1 MFKFALYGTLAIA
14 AIAQVA
20 AECPNG
26 CNQRGTCSAKDQCPC
41 FKNYVGNDCSQRMCP
56 TGYSWVDSP
65 VGDLDMDSSL
75 DTSLVLQNSQM
86 YPSGTYEQAPVTVN
100 DEGHHYRECSQA
112 GVCDRSTGECEC
124 FLGFEGSACQRTS
137 CPDDCNGVGVCEDIQ
152 EFASDATGTLYG
164 QKQILTRTYN
174 LWDAKITRG
183 CNCDPGYHGISC
195 AKRRCKVGVDPMYEC
210 AGKEILE
217 TVLIA
222 VGMDD
227 TDTDET
233 IQAATSYFRLR
244 LYDHWGEMYETD
256 RITISATNADNIVA
270 TQDAI
275 RALPNSAFA
284 GVTCGAIGDGNA
296 FSWVQSAP
304 TAHEGALMACEY
316 SQNPGTHRTMEL
328 IESVVHGAA
337 GVNAEIKTA
346 FIART
351 NRVGEDIDY
360 FATKATPTATL
371 THGSA
376 TATLSAADATNLIV
390 NKLVK
395 IDEHIAMISA
405 VAGGGVTLTLSSS
418 YEASG
423 AGSGKSVYY
432 SAYTVSKYTAT
443 VAAIAVGS
451 TTMTVSDESEFAV
464 GHVVHYDGIKY
475 TVTSVTTTTLILD
488 SPYLGKQSDGSGAGI
503 AAATDP
509 IWRITNTPTTGL
521 YQYVDEC
528 SGRGTCDSST
538 GLCECF
544 KGYTNDNCDTQSIMA
559 L

>member
-14 AIAQVA
+14 AIAQIA
-20 AECPNG
+20 AECPNACHG
-26 CNQRGTCSAKDQCPC
+26 KGTCTAKDQCSC
-41 FKNYVGNDCSQRMCP
+41 GKRYIGNDCGLKMCP
-56 TGYSWVDSP
+56 VGYSWVDSP
-65 VGDLDMDSSL
+65 VGDLDMDSTL
-75 DTSLVLQNSQM
+75 DTSVVLVGSQM
-86 YPSGTYEQAPVTVN
+86 YPLGTYEQAPVTVN

-112 GVCDRSTGECEC
+112 GNCNRETGECLC
-124 FLGFEGSACQRTS
+124 FEGFEGSACQRTS
-137 CPDDCNGVGVCEDIQ
+137 CPDNCNGVGVCEDIQ

-164 QKQILTRTYN
+164 QKQILSRSYQ
-174 LWDAKITRG
+174 LWDAQITRG
-183 CNCDPGYHGISC
+183 CKCDPSYYGVSC
-195 AKRRCKVGVDPMYEC
+195 SKRRCRVGVDPMYEC

-233 IQAATSYFRLR
+233 IQSATSYFRLR
-244 LYDHWGEMYETD
+244 LYDYWGEMYETD

-296 FSWVQSAP
+296 FQWVQSAP

-316 SQNPGTHRTMEL
+316 SQNPGAHRTMEL

-337 GVNAEIKTA
+337 NTAAEIKTA

-351 NRVGEDIDY
+351 QRVGEDIDY
-360 FATKATPTATL
+360 FASKSSRTATV

-376 TATLSAADATNLIV
+376 SVTLSSTGDTDLV
-390 NKLVK
+390 VDKLVK
-395 IDEHIAMISA
+395 IDEHISVISA
-405 VAGGGVTLTLSSS
+405 VSGATLTLTSSF
-418 YEASG
+418 EAAG
-423 AGSGKSVYY
+423 AGSGKSAYY
-432 SAYTVSKYTAT
+432 SGYTLSKYTAT

-464 GHVVHYDGIKY
+464 GHVIHFDGLKY
-475 TVTSVTTTTLILD
+475 TVTSVTTTTLIID
-488 SPYLGKQSDGSGAGI
+488 SPYLGKQSDGSGAAISG
-503 AAATDP
+503 ATDP
-509 IWRITNTPTTGL
+509 IWRITNTPTSGF

-544 KGYTNDNCDTQSIMA
+544 KGYTNDNCDTQNIMS